1 MGWDSSRAICRM
13 GWDEMGWDGTAAG
26 PYAGQQRAAAA
37 LLALEPGQSHW
48 PPFMSQLNFAGFA
61 NEDFV

>member
-1 MGWDSSRAICRM
+1 M